1 MTTDKKRK
9 GKKSFTRFFCHSQS
23 LIRFYKIGG
32 EEYKKVQAFIYI
44 FTCFSKAQMKYKLGA
59 VFPFPRIYSIFTLP
73 MAHFVFLPSYF
84 VYQTK
89 TFLLPFLPLQ
99 WRRRRKEAEKKKFFF
114 VFSGKLHGKE
124 WRGKKLVLSIENLIK
139 IPFFKKLL
147 FCSIFRKGKVKSS
160 TPSPPELTGAKNGQ
174 KRIFQS
180 SSNPLFPS
188 KKSHFPSSPRK
199 KKHQRHRS
207 CFQKRQVLLRK
218 GGK

>member
-89 TFLLPFLPLQ
+89 TFCCHSYHCSGGGG
-99 WRRRRKEAEKKKFFF
+99 RKREKKSFFL
-114 VFSGKLHGKE
+114 FSLGNCME
-124 WRGKKLVLSIENLIK
+124 
-139 IPFFKKLL
+139 
-147 FCSIFRKGKVKSS
+147 
-160 TPSPPELTGAKNGQ
+160 KNGE
-174 KRIFQS
+174 KRNLYCQ
-180 SSNPLFPS
+180 
-188 KKSHFPSSPRK
+188 
-199 KKHQRHRS
+199 
-207 CFQKRQVLLRK
+207 LRT
-218 GGK
+218 